1 MNKYIR
7 LIKVFSFIALLS
19 SFSAYGQE
27 PVVGTT
33 PLTEDDIVFKR
44 EFSMGLKAH
53 THGYGI
59 SANFVR
65 INNIFKKKYIEVE
78 VMNLK
83 HPKERRQQSPF
94 ASGRNSAR
102 GYIYGKKNSFYTINL
117 NFGTMHT
124 ITNKGQRNGV
134 QVSWYYSYGPSLG
147 IVKPYYLELIYDV
160 NEVGNLVTRNERY
173 TEENASWFLN
183 NGLIYGASGITYGWD
198 QINLFPGI
206 QLKGGFNF
214 DWAKFY
220 EMVKS
225 IEVGAMINV
234 HAGLVKNS
242 DGDLKVSRVPIMIE
256 DKNSFIFTNLY
267 LRLNIGKR
275 W

>member
-78 VMNLK
+78 IMNLK